1 MKSEQLLN
9 ICFTSEFYQRQK
21 TDLLSRIAFESA
33 CPQQSRNYIC
43 IGKALSPNQKETDVF
58 YQIQLREKY
67 FRNSARQRNLISDEK
82 SELNICN
89 FTKFSLTY
97 DILSLSHHNDIK
109 KMDSFSNLS
118 ENESQGDQSSFILYN
133 CARLHAIIEKFENL
147 QATGEF
153 GLFQLKNRI
162 FS

>member
-1 MKSEQLLN
+1 M
-9 ICFTSEFYQRQK
+9 
-21 TDLLSRIAFESA
+21 SRIALETT
-33 CPQQSRNYIC
+33 CPKQSRNYIC
-43 IGKALSPNQKETDVF
+43 IGKAFSPNQKEIDVF

-67 FRNSARQRNLISDEK
+67 FRNSAKQRNLISDEK

-97 DILSLSHHNDIK
+97 DILSLAHHNDVK
-109 KMDSFSNLS
+109 RLDAFSNLA

-147 QATGEF
+147 QANGKILLIRF
-153 GLFQLKNRI
+153 
-162 FS
+162 FSLVTNNFSRL

>member
-1 MKSEQLLN
+1 M
-9 ICFTSEFYQRQK
+9 
-21 TDLLSRIAFESA
+21 
-33 CPQQSRNYIC
+33 
-43 IGKALSPNQKETDVF
+43 
-58 YQIQLREKY
+58 
-67 FRNSARQRNLISDEK
+67 
-82 SELNICN
+82 
-89 FTKFSLTY
+89 
-97 DILSLSHHNDIK
+97 SHHNDIK

-118 ENESQGDQSSFILYN
+118 ENESQGDQSSFVLYN